1 MGCYKDN
8 ETEYMPDYLTEKN
21 ATLIEAT
28 ISDIVDDYMYSR
40 KKASYK
46 KLNPSQDDNFS
57 FSQSS
62 T

>member
-1 MGCYKDN
+1 
-8 ETEYMPDYLTEKN
+8 MPDYLTEKN

-28 ISDIVDDYMYSR
+28 ISDFVDDYMYSR

-57 FSQSS
+57 FS
-62 T
+62 